1 MGNICLESQEKQY
14 LDGNAWNSYSLEE
27 KYTFIDGYKTGVRRV
42 YQITEEVT
50 DIFCKTQKAT
60 QNEHWINAFEYLSKL
75 IVLDVMNIPDFD
87 QILEGV
93 DTFYKDYANRH
104 IYLNHAFSIV
114 ERRVRG
120 IPEKQTEELIEKYRR
135 LDIKRDKNKESK
147 KEKERSKK
155 N

>member
-1 MGNICLESQEKQY
+1 VGNICLESQEKQY

-42 YQITEEVT
+42 YQIIEEIS
-50 DIFCKTQKAT
+50 DIQQKTQEAT
-60 QNEHWINAFEYLSKL
+60 QDEYWKKAFEYLSKL
-75 IVLDVMNIPDFD
+75 IVLDVMNITDFD

-104 IYLNHAFSIV
+104 INLYHAFLIV

-120 IPEKQTEELIEKYRR
+120 LPEKKIEELIEKYRR
-135 LDIKRDKNKESK
+135 LDIKRYKNKESK